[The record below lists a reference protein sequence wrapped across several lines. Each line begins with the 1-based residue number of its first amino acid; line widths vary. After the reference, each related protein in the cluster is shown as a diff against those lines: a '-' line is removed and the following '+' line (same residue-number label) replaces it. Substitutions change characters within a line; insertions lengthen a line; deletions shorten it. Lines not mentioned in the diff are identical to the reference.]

1 MEERS
6 GGKRSLPRSCVL
18 RSATAVPESQR
29 KPFQQQ
35 LPAVN
40 ASFSGRR
47 SPHPAGGAAPSAAL
61 LAGCESVRVARGSR
75 GLYLDP
81 RERTVRAGALEPE
94 LDRRGRVRKTR
105 PLRGRPAPDDTLPAP
120 DPACPPAAPKPT
132 AVASFPTQSA
142 PGLQS
147 ISRALVC
154 ATFSTPTLL
163 SSHAW
168 GSSTSIFLF

>member
-1 MEERS
+1 MRVREGLGETQ
-6 GGKRSLPRSCVL
+6 LTPVL
-18 RSATAVPESQR
+18 RSATAAPASQR

-35 LPAVN
+35 APAVN

-47 SPHPAGGAAPSAAL
+47 SPHPARGAAPSAAL
-61 LAGCESVRVARGSR
+61 LPGCESVQVAQGSR

-81 RERTVRAGALEPE
+81 GERTVGAGASEPE
-94 LDRRGRVRKTR
+94 LGRRGRARKTR
-105 PLRGRPAPDDTLPAP
+105 PPRGRPAPDDTLPAP
-120 DPACPPAAPKPT
+120 DPACPPAAPET
-132 AVASFPTQSA
+132 TTVARFPTQSA

-168 GSSTSIFLF
+168 GSCTSIFLF